1 MYEENQG
8 KSILVRVSAIKAR
21 VSEGSSYRESTV
33 KIKSGKMVNSKSFF
47 FSKLQ
52 QLLNNIAFS
61 EIFLLD
67 KSY

>member
-1 MYEENQG
+1 MRIIQG
-8 KSILVRVSAIKAR
+8 KSILDRVSAIKVR

-33 KIKSGKMVNSKSFF
+33 KMKSGTVTVRVFS

-61 EIFLLD
+61 EMFLLD